1 MPVVTLLLSPMCRLD
16 RVTSGPMNLLWIN
29 ATDAEHA
36 FPPEERRVRDFV
48 DSPGGISESAESLAD
63 KLGISARR
71 CRRILDDL
79 VEQGVLQRRE
89 YANMQPMYSRFPS
102 R

>member
-1 MPVVTLLLSPMCRLD
+1 MLLLSPMCRLD
-16 RVTSGPMNLLWIN
+16 RVTSGPINLLWIRAAGAN
-29 ATDAEHA
+29 PGFEPDEQ
-36 FPPEERRVRDFV
+36 RVREYV

-63 KLGISARR
+63 KLGISHRR
-71 CRRILDDL
+71 CRRILDEL

-89 YANMQPMYSRFPS
+89 YTNMQPMYSRFPS